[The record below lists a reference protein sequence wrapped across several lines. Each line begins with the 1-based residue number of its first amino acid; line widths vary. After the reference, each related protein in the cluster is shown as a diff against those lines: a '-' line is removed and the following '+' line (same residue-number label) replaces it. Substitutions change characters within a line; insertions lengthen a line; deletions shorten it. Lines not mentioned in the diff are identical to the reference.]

1 MKKQYKE
8 PEEMID
14 HNGNLDTVSGLMSIF
29 FAYNQ
34 KEAEEGTNWSN
45 WPDWEL
51 CLTSMKDKLHF
62 EDDSDSN
69 EIKAERA
76 HWLGLFQLIH
86 ENDSISYDGYT
97 ITIEGQHGHTFSF
110 DVSIVNDCWI
120 NTGAMAEY
128 DRRYEEWKQ
137 DKQKKSW
144 MVMRSD
150 FYHRDVITHS
160 LGSFW
165 TCPDHVPKYGGM
177 QTSQTLDDWY
187 CFNTLV
193 FQMTLPEKLIAVI
206 LLCLDD
212 TEIWKIQFEQ
222 DIERID
228 RVEMMEREWP
238 GGRPED
244 AWYQ

>member
-34 KEAEEGTNWSN
+34 KEAGRTNWSN

-62 EDDSDSN
+62 EDDSDSD

-86 ENDSISYDGYT
+86 ENDSISFDGYT

-120 NTGAMAEY
+120 NTGAMHGIRQEV
-128 DRRYEEWKQ
+128 RRMELN
-137 DKQKKSW
+137 KQKKSW

-160 LGSFW
+160 LARSGHV
-165 TCPDHVPKYGGM
+165 PEHVPKYGGM

-187 CFNTLV
+187 CFNTCLPNDTTRETD
-193 FQMTLPEKLIAVI
+193 FSHFTLS
-206 LLCLDD
+206 
-212 TEIWKIQFEQ
+212 
-222 DIERID
+222 
-228 RVEMMEREWP
+228 
-238 GGRPED
+238 
-244 AWYQ
+244 

>member
-1 MKKQYKE
+1 MTKQYKE

-34 KEAEEGTNWSN
+34 KQADEGTTWTK

-51 CLTSMKDKLHF
+51 CLTSMKDHLHF
-62 EDDSDSN
+62 EDDEDAD
-69 EIKAERA
+69 EIKAERKQ
-76 HWLGLFQLIH
+76 WLALFQLIH
-86 ENDSISYDGYT
+86 ENEAVSFDDYT
-97 ITIEGQHGHTFSF
+97 ITIDGQYGQSFSF
-110 DVSIVNDCWI
+110 DVSIVNNCWI

-144 MVMRSD
+144 MAMRSD

-165 TCPDHVPKYGGM
+165 ACPEHVPKYGGM
-177 QTSQTLDDWY
+177 QTSQTLDNWF
-187 CFNTLV
+187 CFHTDV
-193 FQMTLPEKLIAVI
+193 FQMTLPEKLISVI

-212 TEIWKIQFEQ
+212 TEIWKIQYEQ
-222 DIERID
+222 DIERIG

-244 AWYQ
+244 YEYQ